1 MTMYDG
7 FKWEAGERVRPLNKG
22 EVREAVEELLAQWVD
37 AHADHDSGT
46 DGAETA
52 ILDIGEELENSL
64 DNLIDCAK
72 Q

>member
-1 MTMYDG
+1 MSRYDG
-7 FKWEAGERVRPLNKG
+7 FKWESGERVRPLTKT
-22 EVREAVEELLAQWVD
+22 EVREAVEEFLAQWVD

-46 DGAETA
+46 DDAESA